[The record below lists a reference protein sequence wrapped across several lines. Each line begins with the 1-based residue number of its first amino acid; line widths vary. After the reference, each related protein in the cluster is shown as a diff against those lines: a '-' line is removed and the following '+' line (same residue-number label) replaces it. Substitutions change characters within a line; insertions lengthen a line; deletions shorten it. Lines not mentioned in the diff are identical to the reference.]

1 MALACKPSLLIA
13 DEPTTALDVTT
24 QASILSL
31 LKELQ
36 HNEGLAML
44 LITHDLAIAAQ
55 MADRIA
61 VMQAGVI
68 VEQNSTKKFFAAPQH
83 SYSIKLLKSL
93 PSMLQLQ
100 RTPASESAE
109 LLTVKDL
116 RVYFPIKK
124 GLFRKTVGYVKA
136 VDGID
141 FSLHQG
147 QTLAIVGE
155 SGSGKSTV
163 AKAVLALLKEA
174 TGDVQYADQN
184 LLTLNQQ
191 QWRKY
196 RADIQIIFQD
206 PYSSLNSKLRVID
219 SLEEGMRVQGK
230 LSAAERIAKIDEL
243 LLQVGL
249 KPEHKW
255 RYPHE
260 FSGGERQRICIA
272 RALTVDP
279 KIIICDEPTSSLDV
293 SVQAQVLSLLLKLQQ
308 ERNLTYL
315 FISHD
320 LNVVR
325 LLAHYVLVMKDG
337 RIVERGI
344 TKQVLDNPQNE
355 YTVKLLSAVPR
366 L

>member
-1 MALACKPSLLIA
+1 
-13 DEPTTALDVTT
+13 
-24 QASILSL
+24 
-31 LKELQ
+31 
-36 HNEGLAML
+36 
-44 LITHDLAIAAQ
+44 
-55 MADRIA
+55 
-61 VMQAGVI
+61 
-68 VEQNSTKKFFAAPQH
+68 
-83 SYSIKLLKSL
+83 
-93 PSMLQLQ
+93 MLQLQ